1 MIHFSYIHVPSNRN
15 LEAFTSKCLQQL
27 NEYSCLDR
35 VDVTFKKIFDLK
47 NRTREVAHFA
57 ITCDGHQVHCEI
69 ASLNFKKSVGIA
81 VKSLRNNMMS
91 SSNQL
96 SA

>member
-15 LEAFTSKCLQQL
+15 LEAFTSKSVQYL
-27 NEYSCLDR
+27 NQYSCLNR
-35 VDVTFKKIFDLK
+35 VDVTFKKIFDFK

-57 ITCDGHQVHCEI
+57 ITCDGYQVHCEI
-69 ASLNFKKSVGIA
+69 ASLNFKKSVVIA
-81 VKSLRNNMMS
+81 VKSLGSKLMANRD
-91 SSNQL
+91 QL